1 LSLRVALAF
10 CTLGAAIGLP
20 RPAQGQLQR
29 SRVVAEA
36 DSAYEAGNIPLADSL
51 YYIAV
56 RYWPRD
62 PLARTAL
69 GRYLGAHGRTKPA
82 IVLLEEARMFGGD
95 PVAIGRHLAPLYE
108 QLGEWRGLLTLPGSP
123 LSIAERRRAA
133 WLSEHPF
140 GVESAGGPAT
150 IIGMPRG
157 DTIARV
163 GARVNGKPVV
173 AAMLATDDGM
183 VVGTRFAE
191 NLARRFEGDP
201 TIVLFDSVS
210 IGQSRLVNV
219 PASVGLDEASLSLG
233 IASLGRRIIQ
243 IDYARGRLVLASDA
257 QTRPQVALPLSRR
270 DGRLRVLNR
279 GRWMSL
285 ADFAGE
291 VARSRK
297 TLIVDIAAG
306 EVRVRP

>member
-1 LSLRVALAF
+1 MRAALVGCALA
-10 CTLGAAIGLP
+10 LLAGAP
-20 RPAQGQLQR
+20 RPAQSQQR

-36 DSAYEAGNIPLADSL
+36 DSAYAAGNIPLADSL
-51 YYIAV
+51 YYAAV
-56 RYWPRD
+56 RFWPRD

-69 GRYLGAHGRTKPA
+69 GKYLGAHGRTKPA
-82 IVLLEEARMFGGD
+82 VVLLEEARMFGGD

-140 GVESAGGPAT
+140 GMASAGGPAT
-150 IIGMPRG
+150 IIGAPRG

-163 GARVNGKPVV
+163 AARVRGRPVV
-173 AAMLATDDGM
+173 AALLATDDGV

-191 NLARRFEGDP
+191 LAQRFEGDP
-201 TIVLFDSVS
+201 TIVVFDSLS

-219 PASVGLDEASLSLG
+219 PAAVGLDESSLSLG

-243 IDYARGRLVLASDA
+243 VDYARGRFVLASDGPA
-257 QTRPQVALPLSRR
+257 RAEVAIPLSRL
-270 DGRLRVLNR
+270 DGRLRVLDR

-291 VARSRK
+291 VARSKK
-297 TLIVDIAAG
+297 TLVVDVAAG

>member
-1 LSLRVALAF
+1 LSSSNVALVV
-10 CTLGAAIGLP
+10 CTLGVLIGSP
-20 RPAQGQLQR
+20 RSALGQQR

-62 PLARTAL
+62 PVARTAL

-95 PVAIGRHLAPLYE
+95 PVTIGRHLAPLYE

-140 GVESAGGPAT
+140 AVASTGGPAT
-150 IIGMPRG
+150 IIGTPRG

-173 AAMLATDDGM
+173 AAMLATDDGL
-183 VVGTRFAE
+183 VVGTRFAD
-191 NLARRFEGDP
+191 LAQRFEGDP
-201 TIVLFDSVS
+201 TIVLFDSVAV
-210 IGQSRLVNV
+210 GQSRLVNV
-219 PASVGLDEASLSLG
+219 PASVGLDESSLSFG
-233 IASLGRRIIQ
+233 IATLGRRIIQ
-243 IDYARGRLVLASDA
+243 IDYARARLVLAPDA
-257 QTRPQVALPLSRR
+257 PTRAEVALPLSRR

-279 GRWMSL
+279 GRWTSL
-285 ADFAGE
+285 ADFARE
-291 VARSRK
+291 VAQSKK